1 MSRRSIESRAS
12 VRVSSGQSFGLSSRS
27 GTVIIATRHWV
38 SREAATF
45 AMIKTMKTW
54 WWRDRSWRMYQFVL
68 VVTQTTMPRL
78 NFQATSCIRLWLS
91 TAPAV
96 AYSKARSPILS
107 LETSSLITPPF
118 TLLDYRPTRRTF
130 HWCQSLAMISKHS
143 RRLPGLRSGTRR
155 KNLSIILRKVM
166 SETCRGVPKITSC
179 KSCSQLSVVV
189 TTTTSTSSIR

>member
-1 MSRRSIESRAS
+1 MSRRSIGSRAS

-38 SREAATF
+38 NREAATF

-78 NFQATSCIRLWLS
+78 NFQAKSCIRLWLS

-96 AYSKARSPILS
+96 AYSKARSSILS

-118 TLLDYRPTRRTF
+118 TLLDYRP
-130 HWCQSLAMISKHS
+130 QSLAMISKHS

-155 KNLSIILRKVM
+155 KNLWIILRKVM

-189 TTTTSTSSIR
+189 TTTISTSSIR